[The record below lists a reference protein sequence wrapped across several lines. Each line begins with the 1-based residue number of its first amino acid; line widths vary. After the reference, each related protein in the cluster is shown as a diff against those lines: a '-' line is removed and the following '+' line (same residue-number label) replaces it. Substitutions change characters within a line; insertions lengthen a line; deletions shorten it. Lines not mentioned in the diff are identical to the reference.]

1 MAYVSLQSTNY
12 PDRFIRHQN
21 FLGELTPIQSDLD
34 QHDGTFDLQTSQDG
48 TVQLASINRDGF
60 FLRHQ
65 DFRLKLQQDPH
76 QFAPG
81 EPGTFGHGAP
91 LPEEQLFMADSSF
104 HVVPGLADPTGIS
117 FQSVNFPDR
126 YIRHRDFH
134 LFLESVNDDLG
145 HRDATFKRVAPFVAE
160 PPPEVVK

>member
-1 MAYVSLQSTNY
+1 MAYVSLQSMNY

-21 FLGELTPIQSDLD
+21 FLGELTPIQNDLD
-34 QHDGTFDLQTSQDG
+34 RHDGTFDLQTSHDG
-48 TVQLASINRDGF
+48 TVQLASINFGLF

-65 DFRLKLQQDPH
+65 EFRLKLQQDPQ
-76 QFAPG
+76 QFGPG
-81 EPGTFGHGAP
+81 EPGTFGHGGP
-91 LPEEQLFMADSSF
+91 LPEEQLFLADSSF

-134 LFLESVNDDLG
+134 LFLEPIGADPG
-145 HRDATFKRVAPFVAE
+145 PKDATFKIVAPFVAE